1 MRALT
6 FGGIRT
12 IHHDTVPDP
21 RIVHAGDAIVRVERA
36 GLCGSDLHVYHGRE
50 VGLDVGT
57 VMGHE
62 LVGRIVEAGPQ
73 ARRHSVGTRV
83 VAPFS
88 TCCGACYYC
97 RRGLSARCP
106 DGALFGWV
114 QERQGLQG
122 AQAEFVRVPHADA
135 TLVPVDDGL
144 PAELAVL
151 LADVV
156 PTGWHVA
163 RLGEVSAGDTVVVLG
178 CGPVGLAATVA
189 AREQGAG
196 RVFAVDSIAER
207 LALAARFGAEPLP
220 LGDGVAPV
228 VREATGGRG
237 ADAALEVVGS
247 SAASRLAFDLV
258 RPGGVV
264 AIAGVHH
271 ESQFAFSPLEAY
283 DKNLTLRIGRC
294 PARSYMED
302 LLPLLRNRPDLAGM
316 VTHRLPLADG
326 PAAYGLFDLKQDGCI
341 KVVFATDG

>member
-6 FGGIRT
+6 FRGVEDIR
-12 IHHDTVPDP
+12 HEVVADP
-21 RIVHAGDAIVRVERA
+21 RLIDREDAIVRVERA

-50 VGLDVGT
+50 VGLDDGT

-62 LVGRIVEAGPQ
+62 FVGRVVEA
-73 ARRHSVGTRV
+73 ASAVRRHAIGTRV

-88 TCCGACYYC
+88 TCCGHCFHC

-106 DGALFGWV
+106 EGALFGWV
-114 QERQGLQG
+114 QKGLGLHG

-135 TLVPVDDGL
+135 TLVAIDDDL

-163 RLGEVSAGDTVVVLG
+163 RLGEVSEGDVVVVLG
-178 CGPVGLAATVA
+178 CGPVGLASIVA
-189 AREQGAG
+189 AKEQGAG
-196 RVFAVDSIAER
+196 RVFAVDAVAER
-207 LALAARFGAEPLP
+207 LDLAKRFGAEPLR
-220 LGDGVAPV
+220 LGDTVAPAI
-228 VREATGGRG
+228 REATGGRG

-247 SAASRLAFDLV
+247 PAASRLAFDLI

-271 ESQFAFSPLEAY
+271 EDRFAFSPLEAY

-294 PARSYMED
+294 PARSYMDE
-302 LLPLLRNRPDLAGM
+302 LLPLLRKRPDVAAI
-316 VTHRLPLADG
+316 VTHRRPLSDG
-326 PAAYGLFDLKQDGCI
+326 PNAYRMFDLKQDGCI
-341 KVVFATDG
+341 KVVFEP